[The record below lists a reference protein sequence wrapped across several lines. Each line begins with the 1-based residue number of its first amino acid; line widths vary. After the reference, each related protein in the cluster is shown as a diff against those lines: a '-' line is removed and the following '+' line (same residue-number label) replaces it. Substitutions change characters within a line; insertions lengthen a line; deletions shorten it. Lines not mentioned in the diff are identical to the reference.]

1 MTDKPMSDND
11 ARERLA
17 ELDGWELRQGK
28 LHRRFDFGDFVGAFG
43 FMSSVALLAE
53 SMNHHPD
60 WSNAYNRVDISL
72 VSHDAGGLTDRD
84 FKLAA
89 AINRLPTCST
99 MRR

>member
-1 MTDKPMSDND
+1 MTDDE
-11 ARERLA
+11 ARARLA
-17 ELDGWELRQGK
+17 EVAGWDLREGQ
-28 LHRRFDFGDFVGAFG
+28 LHRRFEFKDFVGAFG

-89 AINRLPTCST
+89 AINRL
-99 MRR
+99 RD

>member
-1 MTDKPMSDND
+1 MSDKPMSDDD

-17 ELDGWELRQGK
+17 ELDGWELREGK
-28 LHRRFDFGDFVGAFG
+28 LHRRFDFRDFVGAFG

-89 AINRLPTCST
+89 AIDRV
-99 MRR
+99 RG

>member
-1 MTDKPMSDND
+1 MSDKPMSDTD
-11 ARERLA
+11 ARARLA
-17 ELDGWELRQGK
+17 ELEGWELQEGK
-28 LHRRFDFGDFVGAFG
+28 LRRRFDFDDFVGAFG

-72 VSHDAGGLTDRD
+72 ISHDAGGLTDRD

-89 AINRLPTCST
+89 AINRL
-99 MRR
+99 RD